1 MAKESLF
8 NKEFLAKLEYLYLVS
23 KKLLSGKN
31 RSERRSRKIGSG
43 VEFADY
49 REYVPGDDPRHIDW
63 NLYAR
68 LQKLFLRLFEE
79 EEDLYVYILLDISAS
94 MTLGEPNRLDYA
106 RRVAASLAY
115 ITLNNLD
122 RVSLLTFG
130 EKLEGRL
137 PPNRGKKN
145 IFKILKFLDRLPD
158 GAKTNSEA
166 SLRTF
171 VHQTKRRGVAI
182 VISDFF
188 DEKGYE
194 QAFNFL
200 RYHKYEIYAIQLYD
214 QRDFDTKLRG
224 DVELVDFETGEVL
237 STTLSPKMIT
247 AYREAFFEFCDELDR
262 FCKKN
267 EISLFRTQI
276 QIPFE
281 ELILDIFRRGGFLR

>member
-1 MAKESLF
+1 MPEETLF
-8 NKEFLAKLEYLYLVS
+8 NKDFLAKLEYLYLVS
-23 KKLLSGKN
+23 KKLMSGKN
-31 RSERRSRKIGSG
+31 RSERRSKKIGSG

-79 EEDLYVYILLDISAS
+79 EEDLYVYILLDISKS

-122 RVSLLTFG
+122 RVSLITFG

-137 PPNRGKKN
+137 PPHRGKKN
-145 IFKILKFLDRLPD
+145 IFKVLKFLDRLPK
-158 GAKTNSEA
+158 GAGTNTEN
-166 SLRTF
+166 SLRAF
-171 VHQTKRRGVAI
+171 VHQTSRRGIAI

-188 DEKGYE
+188 DEKGYQ
-194 QAFNFL
+194 QALNFL
-200 RYHKYEIYAIQLYD
+200 RYHKFEIYAIQLYD
-214 QRDFDTKLRG
+214 QRDFHPKLKG
-224 DVELVDFETGEVL
+224 DVELVDYETGAIL
-237 STTLSPKMIT
+237 ATTLSPKMLE
-247 AYREAFFEFCDELDR
+247 AYRQAFWDFCDELDR

-267 EISLFRTQI
+267 EITLFRTKI

-281 ELILDIFRRGGFLR
+281 DLILDIFRRGGFLR